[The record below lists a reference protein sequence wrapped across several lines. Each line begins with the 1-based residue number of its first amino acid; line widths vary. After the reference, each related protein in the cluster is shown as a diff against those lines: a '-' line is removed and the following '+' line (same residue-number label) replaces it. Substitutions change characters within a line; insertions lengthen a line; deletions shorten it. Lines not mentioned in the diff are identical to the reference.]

1 MQNKPNIKHAN
12 PCPPCPKSATVFE
25 KVIYWLGIGLGSG
38 LPKRAAGTWGSVGGA
53 VAMAVLLVIL
63 GQTGFFVLMGASLLA
78 GSYICG
84 KTSAL
89 MGVHDDPHIVF
100 DEWVGVWLAYLP
112 SIIVL
117 SPIAPLAFD
126 WRYLGAMFG
135 NPLTGILP
143 FVLFRFFDIIKPFPI
158 GWADKKVSGGF
169 GILLDD
175 ILAGV
180 MAAALTVA
188 ITFAYIIGY
197 FYIYG
202 P

>member
-1 MQNKPNIKHAN
+1 M
-12 PCPPCPKSATVFE
+12 V
-25 KVIYWLGIGLGSG
+25 
-38 LPKRAAGTWGSVGGA
+38 
-53 VAMAVLLVIL
+53 VLLFVL
-63 GQTGFFVLMGASLLA
+63 GQTIFFVLMGLSVLA

-84 KTSAL
+84 KTSTL

-112 SIIVL
+112 SIIIIPTVAL
-117 SPIAPLAFD
+117 D
-126 WRYLGAMFG
+126 WRYLGTMFG
-135 NPLTGILP
+135 NPLTGLLP

-158 GWADKKVSGGF
+158 GDKKVSGGF

-180 MAAALTVA
+180 MAALFTVV
-188 ITFAYIIGY
+188 ITFGFIIAY
-197 FYIYG
+197 FYIKG

>member
-1 MQNKPNIKHAN
+1 MLTKPNIKHAN
-12 PCPPCPKSATVFE
+12 PCPPCPSRATLFE
-25 KVIYWLGIGLGSG
+25 KIIYWLGIGLGSG
-38 LPKRAAGTWGSVGGA
+38 LPKRAAGTWGSVGGV
-53 VAMAVLLVIL
+53 VAMVVLLFVL
-63 GQTGFFVLMGASLLA
+63 GQTIFFVLMGLSVLA

-84 KTSAL
+84 KTSTL

-112 SIIVL
+112 SIIIIPTVAL
-117 SPIAPLAFD
+117 D
-126 WRYLGAMFG
+126 WRYLQTMFG
-135 NPLTGILP
+135 NPLTGLLP

-180 MAAALTVA
+180 MAALLTVV
-188 ITFAYIIGY
+188 ITFGFIIAY
-197 FYIYG
+197 FYLKG

>member
-1 MQNKPNIKHAN
+1 M
-12 PCPPCPKSATVFE
+12 V
-25 KVIYWLGIGLGSG
+25 
-38 LPKRAAGTWGSVGGA
+38 
-53 VAMAVLLVIL
+53 VLLFVL
-63 GQTGFFVLMGASLLA
+63 GQTAFFVLIGLSLLA

-84 KTSAL
+84 KTSVL

-112 SIIVL
+112 SIIIT
-117 SPIAPLAFD
+117 PALAFD
-126 WRYLGAMFG
+126 WRYLGTMFG
-135 NPLTGILP
+135 NPLTGLLP

-180 MAAALTVA
+180 MAALLTVV
-188 ITFAYIIGY
+188 ITFGFIIAY
-197 FYIYG
+197 FYLKG